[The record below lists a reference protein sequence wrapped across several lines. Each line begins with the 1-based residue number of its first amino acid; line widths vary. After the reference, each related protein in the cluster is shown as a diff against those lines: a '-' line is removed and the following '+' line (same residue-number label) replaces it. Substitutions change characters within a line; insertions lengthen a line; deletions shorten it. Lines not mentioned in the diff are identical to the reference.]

1 MARLR
6 ILFICI
12 GNSCRSPMAEAIARS
27 IGGDAIDAL
36 RALGHP
42 VDGLSSKG
50 FDDVDFEHLDVVV
63 SLLGDRGLD
72 VIPHGLA
79 VERESWTITDP
90 FGEDDELYLEVAREI
105 EARVRRLLEEHRQG
119 ELFSS

>member
-1 MARLR
+1 LR
-6 ILFICI
+6 VKP
-12 GNSCRSPMAEAIARS
+12 STP
-27 IGGDAIDAL
+27 
-36 RALGHP
+36 
-42 VDGLSSKG
+42 

>member
-1 MARLR
+1 
-6 ILFICI
+6 
-12 GNSCRSPMAEAIARS
+12 MAEAIARS
-27 IGGDAIDAL
+27 IGGAAIDASSAGLSPLGWVAPQTLEAL
-36 RALGHP
+36 RTLGHP

-50 FDDVDFEHLDVVV
+50 LDRIDFTQIDVVV

-79 VERESWTITDP
+79 IERESWTIADP
-90 FGEDDELYLEVAREI
+90 FGEDDELYLEVARELEGRI
-105 EARVRRLLEEHRQG
+105 HRLLEEHRRE

>member
-1 MARLR
+1 
-6 ILFICI
+6 
-12 GNSCRSPMAEAIARS
+12 MAEAIARS
-27 IGGDAIDAL
+27 IGGADVDASSAGLSPLGWVAGQTLEAL
-36 RALGHP
+36 RTLGHS

-50 FDDVDFEHLDVVV
+50 LDRIDLEQIDVVV

-79 VERESWTITDP
+79 IERESWAIADP
-90 FGEDDELYLEVAREI
+90 FGEDDELYLEVARELETRI
-105 EARVRRLLEEHRQG
+105 HRLLEEHRQR

>member
-1 MARLR
+1 
-6 ILFICI
+6 
-12 GNSCRSPMAEAIARS
+12 MAEAIARS
-27 IGGDAIDAL
+27 IGGDDIEALSAGLSPLGWVAGQTIDAL